1 MAAQPFETLVVH
13 PGSLGDVLQAVPAL
27 RALAALGHRLTFA
40 GQPRLG
46 ELLQGLG
53 VVPASVSFDGFGFEA
68 LFVDDPPPAP
78 LRSRL
83 ARFRRAVSWFGARE
97 ACYRRRLAALI
108 PECIVAPPVPDPL
121 SPDTVWQHLLETLAP
136 WQVTDSADVR
146 PLSVPER
153 WRDAARAR
161 LAAVGAEPARAFLL
175 AHPGAGARWKQSPVP
190 AFVRAMVRMASEGKL
205 AVVVHQGPADRAAA
219 DALAAGLD
227 EPMIRL
233 VEPSLPELA
242 GALALAAAYLGSDS
256 GVSHLA
262 ASVGTPSIILYPPET
277 LRQWAPW
284 SPSARPA
291 SVGAEGEPS

>member
-13 PGSLGDVLQAVPAL
+13 PGALGDVLQAVPAL

-46 ELLQGLG
+46 ELLRGLG
-53 VVPASVSFDGFGFEA
+53 IVPACVSFDGFGFEA

-83 ARFRRAVSWFGARE
+83 TRFRRAVSWFGSRE
-97 ACYRRRLAALI
+97 ACYRRRLAALV
-108 PECIVAPPVPDPL
+108 PACIVAPPVPDPL
-121 SPDTVWQHLLETLAP
+121 SPHTVWQHLLETLRP
-136 WQVTDSADVR
+136 WQVANSADVR
-146 PLSVPER
+146 PLSAPES

-161 LAAVGAEPARAFLL
+161 LAAVGADPARAFLL
-175 AHPGAGARWKQSPVP
+175 AHPGAGARWKQSPVA
-190 AFVRAMVRMASEGKL
+190 AFVRAMVRMASEGEL
-205 AVVVHQGPADRAAA
+205 AVVLHQGPADRAVA

-227 EPMIRL
+227 EPPIRL

-242 GALALAAAYLGSDS
+242 GTLALAAAYLGSDS
-256 GVSHLA
+256 GASHLA
-262 ASVGTPSIILYPPET
+262 ASVGTPSVIFYPPAT